1 MEEAR
6 TSWVL
11 LVGAAVAGS
20 TVVYGSYWYGVKEKR
35 DSASGQHLLQDA
47 RGRLDNARRERD
59 SLNESADVFR
69 TLVERGLLQREQRLD
84 LVELVNTLRSRHQLY
99 SLDYEIAPQRTLPLA
114 GGRVFSSIDVQAS
127 RVTLKAR
134 GLHEGDLLGFISDL
148 SRSRQGFYPVDRCNL
163 RRVLGA
169 RRDPAGPRGGRL
181 HARMDHAQGQ
191 ACEPPG
197 LASRSRWRSPRVA
210 PTGKGSA
217 RSSTRRPSASSSTA
231 SAAARR

>member
-1 MEEAR
+1 MSIVFSREGWR
-6 TSWVL
+6 RLSTSWVL

-114 GGRVFSSIDVQAS
+114 GARVFSSIDVQAS

-163 RRVLGA
+163 RRVLG
-169 RRDPAGPRGGRL
+169 PAETL
-181 HARMDHAQGQ
+181 QAHVEADCTLEWITLKDKHANR
-191 ACEPPG
+191 PG
-197 LASRSRWRSPRVA
+197 
-210 PTGKGSA
+210 
-217 RSSTRRPSASSSTA
+217 
-231 SAAARR
+231 